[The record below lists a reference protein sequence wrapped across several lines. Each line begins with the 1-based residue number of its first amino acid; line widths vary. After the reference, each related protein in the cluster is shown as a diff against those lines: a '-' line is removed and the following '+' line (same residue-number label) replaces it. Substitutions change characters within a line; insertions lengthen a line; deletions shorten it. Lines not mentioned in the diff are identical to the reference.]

1 MQNNLVHR
9 IGLAVEEARTEH
21 SLSKAG
27 LARLAGVSSATVRRL
42 EGGNN
47 VRPDL
52 AVRIALAM
60 TVVDLYRLPAPGSDE
75 GLAALP
81 AVAPGRVTLPREAWA
96 A

>member
-1 MQNNLVHR
+1 MQQHNLVHR

-42 EGGNN
+42 EGGGSI
-47 VRPDL
+47 RPNPL

-60 TVVDLYRLPAPGSDE
+60 TVVDLYAPPAPSFDE
-75 GLAALP
+75 GLEP
-81 AVAPGRVTLPREAWA
+81 AVAPGQLTLAEEAWA